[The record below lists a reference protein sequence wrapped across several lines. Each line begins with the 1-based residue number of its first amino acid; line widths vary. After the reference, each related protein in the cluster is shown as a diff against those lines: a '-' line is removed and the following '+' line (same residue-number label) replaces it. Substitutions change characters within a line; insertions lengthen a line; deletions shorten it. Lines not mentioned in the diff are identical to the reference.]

1 MTTNLP
7 KITVITATFNLIK
20 DNREKFFRQCVESV
34 HNQTYPNIEHIVI
47 DGASTDG
54 TLDLIK
60 EYEDK
65 GWLKCYSEPDKG
77 MCDAMNKGIKKATG
91 EYIGILNSDDNY
103 ATNEAI
109 ELSIK
114 SILENNADYS
124 YSSTYMI
131 SRNNDKLIKMWD
143 SSEAAF
149 NQFWLCMPFNH
160 ETMLCKKT
168 VYEKENYYEY
178 EKYGTSCDFYFVL
191 KLIINDYRKAYV
203 NTPILNFRMDGSTN
217 FTNIKNISKSYKE
230 HIKMLYKLYI
240 DFWSQFLDKKT
251 INKIKKI
258 LKNSPIGPKKDL
270 SFTVHSNL
278 FLNSLFNFLLKKNLK
293 NFSYK
298 NFEKYIEDNSYK
310 IKKYFFL
317 FTKEMSP
324 KQNDNNFIEYT
335 NIKIANIFYI
345 INIIKNNLKKFKKY
359 YFCKIL
365 ILKIQEK
372 NNKKLYKLFGFL
384 PIIVSKIK

>member
-1 MTTNLP
+1 MNENLP
-7 KITVITATFNLIK
+7 KVTIITATFNLIK
-20 DNREKFFRQCVESV
+20 NGRENFFRECVESV
-34 HNQTYPNIEHIVI
+34 HNQTYQNIEHLII

-54 TLDLIK
+54 TLDIIK

-124 YSSTYMI
+124 YSSTYML
-131 SRNNDKLIKMWD
+131 SRNENKIIRMWD

-149 NQFWLCMPFNH
+149 NQFWLYMPFNH
-160 ETMLCKKT
+160 ETMLCKKK

-230 HIKMLYKLYI
+230 HIEMLYKLYI

-251 INKIKKI
+251 IKKIKKI
-258 LKNSPIGPKKDL
+258 LDNSPIGPKQDL
-270 SFTVHSNL
+270 TFVTHSDL

-293 NFSYK
+293 NFSYESLK
-298 NFEKYIEDNSYK
+298 KYIEDNSYK
-310 IKKYFFL
+310 IKKYFFI
-317 FTKEMSP
+317 FTKEILS
-324 KQNDNNFIEYT
+324 KQDNDNFIEYI
-335 NIKIANIFYI
+335 NIKIANTFYI
-345 INIIKNNLKKFKKY
+345 INIINNNLKKFKKY

-372 NNKKLYKLFGFL
+372 NNKKIYKLFGFL